1 MKLFLKLALFFCV
14 LIIFEDN
21 SLSLT
26 DYQIKKICK
35 KKIKASI
42 CLKNLLEKDQNCKK
56 ETLSRYPLDLIK
68 VIRIYISNSDSK
80 RLKAIL

>member
-1 MKLFLKLALFFCV
+1 MKLFLKLSLFLSV

-35 KKIKASI
+35 NKTRVSI
-42 CLKNLLEKDQNCKK
+42 CLKNLLEKRSKLQKGIFI
-56 ETLSRYPLDLIK
+56 EIPVRPY
-68 VIRIYISNSDSK
+68 RSN
-80 RLKAIL
+80 

>member
-1 MKLFLKLALFFCV
+1 MKLILKLSLFLCV

-35 KKIKASI
+35 NNTKTSI
-42 CLKNLLEKDQNCKK
+42 CIKKLLEK
-56 ETLSRYPLDLIK
+56 R
-68 VIRIYISNSDSK
+68 SK
-80 RLKAIL
+80 LQKGLFIEIPVRPYKGN

>member
-1 MKLFLKLALFFCV
+1 MKLFVKLALFLCV

-35 KKIKASI
+35 KKTKASI
-42 CLKNLLEKDQNCKK
+42 CIKNLLEK
-56 ETLSRYPLDLIK
+56 R
-68 VIRIYISNSDSK
+68 SK
-80 RLKAIL
+80 LQKGNFIEIPVRPYKGD